1 MYTLF
6 MSHLLVLV
14 LILVSRELV
23 LVSVLLQLT
32 LTKTLLFG
40 SISRPIAETI
50 SGVSHI
56 YSVGGS
62 SDAGFRCQYCS
73 NCFIFPEID

>member
-23 LVSVLLQLT
+23 LVLLRLT
-32 LTKTLLFG
+32 LTTTLLFG